1 MTGDEGTELNPDL
14 SATEEIIAESQI
26 INLKTGQ
33 TNISVSNKSHLDQV
47 SIALSKRKLG
57 AFKNKA
63 Y

>member
-1 MTGDEGTELNPDL
+1 MTGDEVTELNADL
-14 SATEEIIAESQI
+14 SANEEIIDESQI

-33 TNISVSNKSHLDQV
+33 TNISVSNKSHLDQA

-57 AFKNKA
+57 AFKNRA